1 MTRREFITL
10 LGGTA
15 ATWPLPARGQTH
27 RAKITALAAQYRLPA
42 VYPFRFFTE
51 LGGLLSYGND
61 PLDQFRR
68 APSYV
73 DRVLR
78 GAKPSELPVQRHR
91 PD

>member
-42 VYPFRFFTE
+42 VYPFRFYAAN
-51 LGGLLSYGND
+51 GGLLLYGGD
-61 PLDQFRR
+61 SVDIFRR
-68 APSYV
+68 AAAYA
-73 DRVLR
+73 DRILR
-78 GAKPSELPVQRHR
+78 GQKPSELPVQRHR